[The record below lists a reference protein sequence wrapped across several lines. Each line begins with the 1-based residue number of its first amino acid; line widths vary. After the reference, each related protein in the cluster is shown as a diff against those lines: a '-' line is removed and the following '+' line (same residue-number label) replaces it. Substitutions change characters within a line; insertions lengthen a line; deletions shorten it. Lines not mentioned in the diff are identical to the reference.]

1 MKVLR
6 LNRVIWGHKKEQG
19 HEIIGCVV
27 AHINDIFLSQHWF
40 SVVAWKSILPR
51 SWSVRHCTNPE
62 QKMQASL
69 QSKTVWFW
77 QELFSK
83 SLQVLTCSALHNA
96 LFHIVISVEQLMEKP
111 YWIRA
116 NRSDLNPLKV
126 SRACAI
132 DSFFPGFALVLCLV
146 SIWLLF

>member
-51 SWSVRHCTNPE
+51 ILECQTLYQPRTKN
-62 QKMQASL
+62 ASEL
-69 QSKTVWFW
+69 TVQGCMILAGAVF
-77 QELFSK
+77 EEFAG
-83 SLQVLTCSALHNA
+83 TDCSALHNA
-96 LFHIVISVEQLMEKP
+96 FFHIVISMEQLMEKH